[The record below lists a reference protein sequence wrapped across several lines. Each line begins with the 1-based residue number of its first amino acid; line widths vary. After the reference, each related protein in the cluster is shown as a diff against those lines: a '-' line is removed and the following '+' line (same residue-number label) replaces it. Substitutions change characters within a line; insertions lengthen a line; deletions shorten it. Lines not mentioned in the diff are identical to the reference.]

1 MEMCVSGRSEVTQ
14 VKLGDNAGFGDNEAG
29 VALST
34 SCISSAMVAS
44 KVVQRYNIASIRK
57 VRIDL

>member
-44 KVVQRYNIASIRK
+44 KKMQRHNIASIWK